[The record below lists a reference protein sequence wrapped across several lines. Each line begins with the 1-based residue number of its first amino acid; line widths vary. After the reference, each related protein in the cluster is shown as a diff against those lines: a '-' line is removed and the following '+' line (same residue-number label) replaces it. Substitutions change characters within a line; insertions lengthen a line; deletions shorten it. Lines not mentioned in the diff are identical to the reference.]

1 MSIRP
6 IPKRLLIHS
15 VDYREFIE
23 DQRWGDGFAD
33 PVTLEFV
40 RVEPATSMNRD
51 TSKEEVVARSVLY
64 IDRVHTKPFVQP
76 KEKDRVVFQGKE
88 YEVHKVD
95 VHYAFGP
102 RIHHLEVELV

>member
-1 MSIRP
+1 VSIRP
-6 IPKRLLIHS
+6 IPKKLLIHS
-15 VDYREFIE
+15 VEYREHLE
-23 DQRWGDGFAD
+23 DDRWGDGFAD

-40 RVEPATSMNRD
+40 RVESATSMNRD

-64 IDRVHTKPFVQP
+64 IDRTHSKPFLRP
-76 KEKDRVVFQGKE
+76 KEKDRIVFQGEE
-88 YEVHKVD
+88 YEVHRVD

>member
-6 IPKRLLIHS
+6 IPKKLLIHS
-15 VDYREFIE
+15 VEYREHLE
-23 DQRWGDGFAD
+23 DDRWGDGFAD

-64 IDRVHTKPFVQP
+64 IDRTHSKPFVQP
-76 KEKDRVVFQGKE
+76 KEKDRIIFGGEE

>member
-15 VDYREFIE
+15 VEYREFIE
-23 DQRWGDGFAD
+23 DQRWGSSFAD
-33 PVTLEFV
+33 PIPVTFV
-40 RVEPATSMNRD
+40 RVEPATSMSRD

-64 IDRVHTKPFVQP
+64 IDRVNTKPFLQP
-76 KEKDRVVFQGKE
+76 KEKDRIIFGGEE
-88 YEVHKVD
+88 YEVHKID

>member
-1 MSIRP
+1 VSIRP
-6 IPKRLLIHS
+6 IPKKLLIHS
-15 VDYREFIE
+15 VEYREFIE

-33 PVTLEFV
+33 PVTMEFV

-51 TSKEEVVARSVLY
+51 TSKEEVVARTVLY

-76 KEKDRVVFQGKE
+76 KEKDKVVFQGEE